1 MLELVKY
8 IAESLVDKPEEVKV
22 SQTEDE
28 KSIIIELSV
37 AREDMGKVIGKQ
49 GRIAKAVRAVV
60 KAASSKSRKKY
71 VVEIVEH
78 D

>member
-60 KAASSKSRKKY
+60 KAASSKSKKKY